1 MIFIVSEIGVNWDG
15 NKELVTKMIQKSKE
29 LGCNAVKFQ
38 AFNEQILGNHP
49 EKDRLLDTSINED
62 NIQLIDTISKNI
74 GIEWFC
80 TPMYA
85 DAVDLLE
92 PFVNRFKIR
101 EFDARLLLSGKTS
114 SLLDKIF
121 DSDKA
126 IIASSEV
133 IPSKTKQYDDAKLDW
148 LYCVPRYPCSL
159 NDLNF
164 SILNNF
170 TGYSNHCPNTV
181 APISAAVLG
190 STIIEVHVTSDKN
203 KNFVDNNVSFD
214 FDELRSIV
222 TCIRDFEKI
231 TKT

>member
-1 MIFIVSEIGVNWDG
+1 MTFIVSEIGVNWDG

-62 NIQLIDTISKNI
+62 NIQFIDTISKDI

-121 DSDKA
+121 DSDKT

-133 IPSKTKQYDDAKLDW
+133 TPSQTKQYDDAKLDW
-148 LYCVPRYPCSL
+148 LYCVPQYPCSL

-164 SILNNF
+164 SILKNF
-170 TGYSNHCPNTV
+170 TGYSNHCPNIA

-214 FDELRSIV
+214 FDELDNIV

-231 TKT
+231 TRT